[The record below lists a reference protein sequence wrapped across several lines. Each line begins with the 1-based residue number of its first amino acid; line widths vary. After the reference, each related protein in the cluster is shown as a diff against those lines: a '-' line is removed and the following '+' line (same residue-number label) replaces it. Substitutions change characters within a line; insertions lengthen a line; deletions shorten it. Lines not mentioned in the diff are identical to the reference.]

1 MVGIKGKKA
10 DKIALYEMDI
20 RKSLIEMQRVLKPGG
35 VAAILLGDVVV
46 DSTRT
51 NFCYKILSWSKQ
63 LGFSE
68 AESIRRPILGGY
80 ARLRYEYIIL
90 LRK

>member
-1 MVGIKGKKA
+1 M
-10 DKIALYEMDI
+10 
-20 RKSLIEMQRVLKPGG
+20 RRSLVEMQRILRPGG

-46 DSTRT
+46 DSMRT
-51 NFCYKILSWSKQ
+51 NFCYKILSWANE
-63 LGFSE
+63 LGFGE